1 MVVVVVAVVVAV
13 TTDNGGGDDS
23 GSGGGGDGGQ
33 CARQPLYPGSVV
45 VPLSFQSLGPN
56 SPEIINFC
64 GRKFYFGL

>member
-1 MVVVVVAVVVAV
+1 MVVVVVVVI
-13 TTDNGGGDDS
+13 TDNGGGD
-23 GSGGGGDGGQ
+23 GRQ
-33 CARQPLYPGSVV
+33 CTRQPLYLGSVV

>member
-1 MVVVVVAVVVAV
+1 MVVVVVI
-13 TTDNGGGDDS
+13 TDNGGGD
-23 GSGGGGDGGQ
+23 GRQ
-33 CARQPLYPGSVV
+33 CTRQPLYLGSVV